1 MNDEWPSSSHDFCA
15 LSESAHIRLLLGA
28 VALGECWY
36 AAGSGSLWPERER
49 EREHDGKRDKR
60 VNDVKVLMTAAKYS
74 WERKHRCIL

>member
-49 EREHDGKRDKR
+49 ERESMM
-60 VNDVKVLMTAAKYS
+60 VNETRESMMLKF
-74 WERKHRCIL
+74 